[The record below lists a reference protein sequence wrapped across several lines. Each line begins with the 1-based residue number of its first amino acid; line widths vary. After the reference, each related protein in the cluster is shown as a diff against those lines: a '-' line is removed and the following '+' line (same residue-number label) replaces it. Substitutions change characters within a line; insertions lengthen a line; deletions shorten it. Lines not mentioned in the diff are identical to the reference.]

1 MSSLAP
7 GARETHCLVYQ
18 VIKEGGIGVRSMP
31 SIGRDC
37 VTNTTFRPG
46 ALISVDL
53 IKDEDVDATNS
64 SGPFLRLSDD
74 SGWLFEYKKGVRLMR
89 PIPVHDGLWTF
100 YVYNPGSGIAL
111 RWHPVDRQ
119 DVFIMVSSSSTEFID
134 FYTTQRIYCDKMV
147 THPDSGVN

>member
-7 GARETHCLVYQ
+7 GARETHGLVYQ

-64 SGPFLRLSDD
+64 SGPFLRLSDN

-100 YVYNPGSGIAL
+100 YV
-111 RWHPVDRQ
+111 
-119 DVFIMVSSSSTEFID
+119 
-134 FYTTQRIYCDKMV
+134 
-147 THPDSGVN
+147 